1 MKCDTEKRHHKIGM
15 NSAEASQSA
24 LEFEKK
30 CGAFWLAN
38 SKISFDISQSEC
50 SKGNPFRELI
60 FYKINLEMILSLLH
74 SL

>member
-38 SKISFDISQSEC
+38 SKISFDISQSKC
-50 SKGNPFRELI
+50 SNSGN
-60 FYKINLEMILSLLH
+60 
-74 SL
+74 